1 MTTVLRWALRA
12 SFAIGFAAG
21 LHGPIGAMG
30 LAIGQAAAAEAAP
43 FDRALLGTLALQT
56 QGEITVGTSV
66 PGAAEAKAILGMP
79 VIEKGIQPVYVEIEN
94 RGAAPLWYMPIT
106 TDETYFSPSE
116 VAYRFHDSLHPERSV
131 ADALRAGQLAMPMAI
146 PAGAT
151 SSGFVYTHLETGLK
165 FLTFGMLKDGNEIA
179 FRFILPVAGPGYA
192 TPQLGE
198 SHMPKTAAFEDVDLP
213 TLRARIEA
221 MPCCTTD
228 AAGTRNGDPLNL
240 VVIGNGI
247 DTIFPFVDRGWH
259 LTEPLDLHSAID
271 TAKSFL
277 IGTEYSTSP
286 VSPLYAFG
294 RHQDIALEKARG
306 SINERNHMRFWLTP
320 LRYQGQSVWIGQMSR
335 DIGVELTDKSWYLTT
350 HKIGP
355 EVDFD
360 RDYLLQDLL
369 SANAIAH
376 FGYATGVGVS
386 TAADPH
392 VNLTNDP
399 YVTDGLRLVMMIDDT
414 GGLVHGADAL
424 EWEKLPLPAR

>member
-1 MTTVLRWALRA
+1 MAVVV
-12 SFAIGFAAG
+12 AAG
-21 LHGPIGAMG
+21 LAPLQGALAVGP
-30 LAIGQAAAAEAAP
+30 AAADAAQP
-43 FDRALLGTLALQT
+43 LFDHALLGALSSSQKD
-56 QGEITVGTSV
+56 GITVRTSV
-66 PGAAEAKAILGMP
+66 PGAAEAAAILGMP

-94 RGAAPLWYMPIT
+94 GSGAPLWYMPIT
-106 TDETYFSPSE
+106 TDRSYFSAAE

-131 ADALRAGQLAMPMAI
+131 TNSRRAEQLAMPMAI

-151 SSGFVYTHLETGLK
+151 ASGFVYTHLETGLK
-165 FLTFGMLKDGNEIA
+165 FLTFGLLKDGNEIA
-179 FRFILPVAGPGYA
+179 FRFILPVAGPAYA
-192 TPQLGE
+192 TPQLGA
-198 SHMPKTAAFEDVDLP
+198 SHMPSTAAFEDVDLP

-240 VVIGNGI
+240 VVVGNGI

-277 IGTEYSTSP
+277 IGTEYTTSP

-294 RHQDIALEKARG
+294 RHQDIALEKARS

-320 LRYQGQSVWIGQMSR
+320 LRYQGQSVWIGQISR

-369 SANAIAH
+369 QARAIAH
-376 FGYATGVGVS
+376 FGYASGVGVS
-386 TAADPH
+386 TPADPH

-399 YVTDGLRLVMMIDDT
+399 YFTDGLRLVMMIDDT
-414 GGLVHGADAL
+414 GGLVRGADAL
-424 EWEKLPLPAR
+424 EWQPLPLPAQ